1 MSKKNKNIEVGEDI
15 GVTPIKARKTKID
28 FIPDDMIDE
37 FNEIQAAL
45 AAAKGNNKRDI
56 TKLTPEELQAR
67 RDKAAK
73 RLAALEAALGTK

>member
-1 MSKKNKNIEVGEDI
+1 MSKKNKNIESVGEDMA
-15 GVTPIKARKTKID
+15 TPIKARKTKID

-37 FNEIQAAL
+37 FNEIQAQL